1 MIEKYDRFYG
11 EMQLDRYDL
20 LLLKLEC
27 LRKTDRIDEAKKL
40 EEYTSSLAEK
50 FFPFSFVGGLVPL
63 RPPLIAYRCGI
74 L

>member
-1 MIEKYDRFYG
+1 MIEKYYRFYG

-40 EEYTSSLAEK
+40 EEYTSSLAERI
-50 FFPFSFVGGLVPL
+50 FSF
-63 RPPLIAYRCGI
+63 
-74 L
+74 